1 MSAKRVSS
9 TSVRVLEGMFSKVSN
24 PYKTLLILLQ
34 SLLDCQLN
42 FNNYSQDVPNTCR
55 SWLTMIDF
63 IEIMSRF

>member
-9 TSVRVLEGMFSKVSN
+9 TSIRVLEGMFSKVSN
-24 PYKTLLILLQ
+24 PYKTLILLQ

-55 SWLTMIDF
+55 IWLTMIDF
-63 IEIMSRF
+63 IEILSRF